1 MLGPEAHEG
10 EDRGGSAQM
19 TSQELE
25 RRVARVRVSLSGVHG
40 LLNSLVVDGGPALLG
55 SVPCVPAF
63 PARWNGPI
71 SVIVHVLA
79 KKTGLVSGVV
89 QPGGDGAVLQ
99 SLIAELCPSPQGELV
114 AVDVGVVS
122 VLPARDGSPCRA
134 AQRVCGGHVDELNAL
149 ADDVFVQGRHRVF
162 GSRELIVGKDEDY
175 VGPLDR

>member
-1 MLGPEAHEG
+1 M
-10 EDRGGSAQM
+10 R
-19 TSQELE
+19 T
-25 RRVARVRVSLSGVHG
+25 
-40 LLNSLVVDGGPALLG
+40 
-55 SVPCVPAF
+55 SVPSPVEWTDLGNC
-63 PARWNGPI
+63 
-71 SVIVHVLA
+71 SCTCQ
-79 KKTGLVSGVV
+79 KTGLVSGVV

-122 VLPARDGSPCRA
+122 VLPALDGSPCRA

-175 VGPLDR
+175 VGPLDRGGYRSRPVDRHDEH